1 MLPQEVDASS
11 GLWSNNS
18 SNASLNEYTLPN
30 ATSSSTSLQQQEH
43 YQNGPSS
50 LGLSDISVSDILEVY
65 KHDTEL
71 LKHIL
76 LAKTEEDKRRT
87 AEEVRRAEEARL
99 QTKYLDLNWEQRQH
113 FSDPS
118 TFTNEF
124 LSGSLG
130 SLAVSSAEAIPD
142 WLSIDPGNT
151 MATLSPSPITTSLT
165 YFDQNPPSPTTTS
178 PSPFVTTSFDAPFA
192 ADLSK
197 SVASSPESLTSFGKI
212 PRNSNKATT
221 TATNSS
227 SSLSSS
233 STTTLAY
240 SAVDSNHQQDNTS
253 HTNGNNYSQQSAL
266 PYEATLLHAPASAPE
281 NNTQP
286 AKSACKRT
294 LSRTRSQRR
303 PVVAP
308 GKKKN
313 RPIPLPQ
320 QPSSTTTTPTL
331 PVKDENQLDHVTV
344 MEALRAKLR
353 RSSNPPAE
361 AASNSTTTGG
371 GDGNNKNNKLIWPT
385 SLEEIVDPPQPMSPQ
400 GMLLLDLKNPRRIFP
415 NNNNNKRTMMN
426 PKVAVLRRPKPFTSA
441 HNHCEKSKD
450 ASTTTAVSIK

>member
-30 ATSSSTSLQQQEH
+30 ATSSTTSLQQQEH

-151 MATLSPSPITTSLT
+151 MATLSPSPIASSLT

-197 SVASSPESLTSFGKI
+197 SVASSPESLTSFGKM
-212 PRNSNKATT
+212 PRNNTKATT

-240 SAVDSNHQQDNTS
+240 SAIDLNHQQDNTS
-253 HTNGNNYSQQSAL
+253 QPNGNNFSQSSAL
-266 PYEATLLHAPASAPE
+266 PYEATLLHAPE

-320 QPSSTTTTPTL
+320 QPSTTTTTTTT
-331 PVKDENQLDHVTV
+331 VKDENQLDHVTV

-353 RSSNPPAE
+353 RSSNPPIE
-361 AASNSTTTGG
+361 ASSNKTTTTTTS
-371 GDGNNKNNKLIWPT
+371 DGNKSNKLIWPT

-450 ASTTTAVSIK
+450 TSTTTAVSIK